1 MGKFEK
7 GDPRIN
13 RNGRPRKGK
22 SLTEFL
28 EKALK
33 RKRQDGGKNNEAL
46 AETLLDLA
54 IKDKNMAAIR
64 YIYDRVD
71 GKPKESIELSDGAVD
86 ARLREIMSNGGNN
99 DR

>member
-7 GDPRIN
+7 GDQRIN
-13 RNGRPRKGK
+13 RKGRPRKGK

-28 EKALK
+28 EMALSHQRKNGERNYKALA
-33 RKRQDGGKNNEAL
+33 DIL
-46 AETLLDLA
+46 VDLA

-71 GKPKESIELSDGAVD
+71 GKPKETVEITDQAVD
-86 ARLREIMSNGGNN
+86 TRLREIMKNGN
-99 DR
+99 